1 MGSKFFL
8 VVILQM
14 NFLAHAYLSFGDPGL
29 LTGNMISD
37 FVKGKKKFDYPTQVQ
52 NGIHLHRL
60 IDNFTDF
67 HPATA
72 KGKLIFRPKYRLY
85 SGAFIDVIYDHFLAT
100 DKDQFKTG
108 LQEFVLE
115 TYRILQQNQMN
126 FAPGFQRLFPFMQS
140 QNWLY
145 GYNQKENIYKAFRG
159 LVYRS
164 KYLEE
169 CDVAFQLFNDNY
181 VELKSCYQEFF
192 PELKEYVIKMISNLS
207 AI

>member
-1 MGSKFFL
+1 
-8 VVILQM
+8 M
-14 NFLAHAYLSFGDPGL
+14 NFLAHAYLSFGNPDL

-37 FVKGKKKFDYPTQVQ
+37 FVKGKKKFDYPLPVQ

-72 KGKLIFRPKYRLY
+72 NAKSIFRPQYRLY

-100 DKDQFKTG
+100 DTNEFENG
-108 LQEFVLE
+108 LQQFSYE
-115 TYRILQQNQMN
+115 TYFLLKQNQIN
-126 FAPGFQRLFPFMQS
+126 FAPGFQKIFPFMES

-145 GYNQKENIYKAFRG
+145 GYRLKDNIYKAFRG

-164 KYLEE
+164 RYLEE
-169 CDVAFQLFNDNY
+169 CDIAFQLFNENY
-181 VELKSCYQEFF
+181 DELRSFYQQFF
-192 PELKEYVIKMISNLS
+192 PGLKEYSIKMISNLS
-207 AI
+207 AS